1 MMVMKTPCHAC
12 GKQGESRMCLTDI
25 PYFKVIVDVWLD
37 LQEVIIM
44 SFVCDHCGFRTNE
57 VGDDGYECKK
67 QIKGGGSI
75 PQQGQRTILRTD
87 EKHIMEDLRRDILK
101 SDTAAVYVFIHSIN
115 LIQSHSLTH
124 SLNLIHSLTL

>member
-1 MMVMKTPCHAC
+1 
-12 GKQGESRMCLTDI
+12 
-25 PYFKVIVDVWLD
+25 
-37 LQEVIIM
+37 M

-57 VGDDGYECKK
+57 VGVGYECKK

-101 SDTAAVYVFIHSIN
+101 SDTAAVYVFSFTYK
-115 LIQSHSLTH
+115 HSLEI
-124 SLNLIHSLTL
+124 IHLQTLT